1 MAYLTAQR
9 ILFDG
14 NKAELSRQTG
24 INLRTIFNRR
34 DHPEKTTAANLKEF
48 LTPEGVEHFGD
59 HRGTGRLGGKRG
71 AKQ

>member
-9 ILFDG
+9 ILFSG

-34 DHPEKTTAANLKEF
+34 EHPEKTTAAELAAI
-48 LTPEGVEHFGD
+48 
-59 HRGTGRLGGKRG
+59 
-71 AKQ
+71 AKAKGLSISEIIEVLEDFV